1 MKILTKVLL
10 TLIMLT
16 TVMFA
21 NSNDVLHDRYM
32 TELENLNSE
41 QRTVLYKAYSAGI
54 DADLQYTLTAI
65 AWKESNFGVY
75 FSDLGDGSKG
85 SFGPFHAL
93 LDTVVVRYH
102 ATNTWQTSR
111 LAERLIKDFDF
122 AASVS
127 IAELQC
133 WKQHWKSKGS
143 LQNRYMIAS
152 YNAGYKS
159 YTSPKGR
166 EYALDILLRMRILQ
180 EYFKKH
186 DTFKVHVP
194 SDKLTYNQTTNIHTS
209 NPRMLY
215 TYVLGAKNASFKV
228 VYNSFDDF
236 HYNTIGVT
244 TINRRNY
251 TDKYKS
257 DRRKISGNTC

>member
-21 NSNDVLHDRYM
+21 NNDMLHDRYM

-41 QRTVLYKAYSAGI
+41 QRSVLYKAYTAGI

-65 AWKESNFGVY
+65 AWKESDFGVY

-93 LDTVVVRYH
+93 LDTVAARYH

-122 AASVS
+122 SASVS
-127 IAELQC
+127 IGELQC
-133 WKQHWKSKGS
+133 WKQHWRHKGS

-152 YNAGYKS
+152 YNAGYRS
-159 YTSPKGR
+159 YDSNDGR
-166 EYALDILLRMRILQ
+166 KYALDILLRMRVLQ

-186 DTFKVHVP
+186 DTFKVHVTP
-194 SDKLTYNQTTNIHTS
+194 DKITYNQTPNINTS
-209 NPRMLY
+209 KPKMLY
-215 TYVLGAKNASFKV
+215 TYIMGIKNASLKV
-228 VYNSFDDF
+228 AYVDAE
-236 HYNTIGVT
+236 
-244 TINRRNY
+244 
-251 TDKYKS
+251 
-257 DRRKISGNTC
+257 KIH